1 MKLNQIRDVVAIA
14 DHGSLRAAAQYL
26 GMAQPALTRSIREL
40 EHELGV
46 SLFDRHA
53 RGMALTPL
61 GKAFIA
67 RMRVVQA
74 ELQRSR
80 DEMEQ
85 MSGRLTGQASI
96 GLSMACNIALL
107 PGVLAPFKKRFPK
120 VRLKVVE
127 GLFPELR
134 KQLLDAT
141 LDFYVGPVIGRPVLR
156 ECTVATLFENECV
169 ILARKGHPL
178 RSAKSLMALSEARW
192 IGTQV
197 ADHYE
202 QELGP
207 LFRSHGLKAPLVD
220 TEATSALSALI
231 VVANTDLLAMLPRQ
245 YLRFPGMSQLLQ
257 PINVKEP
264 LNAPDICLVTRS
276 GLPLTPAAEFLSD
289 LIRRTAMAESRLAI
303 RKT

>member
-14 DHGSLRAAAQYL
+14 DHGSLRAAAQFL
-26 GMAQPALTRSIREL
+26 GVAQPALTRSIREL

-46 SLFDRHA
+46 SLFERHP
-53 RGMALTPL
+53 RGMALTAL
-61 GKAFIA
+61 GEAFIA
-67 RMRVVQA
+67 RMRVVQS

-85 MSGRLTGQASI
+85 MSGRLTGQVTI

-107 PGVLAPFKKRFPK
+107 PGALGPFKKRFPK

-134 KQLLDAT
+134 KHLLDAT
-141 LDFYVGPVIGRPVLR
+141 LDFYVGPVIDRPVPR
-156 ECTVATLFENECV
+156 EFAVETLLENECA
-169 ILARKGHPL
+169 IFARKGHPL
-178 RSAKSLMALSEARW
+178 RSAKSLTALADAQW

-197 ADHYE
+197 TDRYE

-207 LFRSHGLKAPLVD
+207 LFRAHGMRPPHIE
-220 TEATSALSALI
+220 TEATSALSSLI

-245 YLRFPGMSQLLQ
+245 YLRYPGMSELLQ
-257 PINVKEP
+257 PIRIKEK

-276 GLPLTPAAEFLSD
+276 GLPLTPAAEFFSD
-289 LIRRTAMAESRLAI
+289 LIRRTAVAESRRAT
-303 RKT
+303 R